1 MDIKMLDKCQTRLNS
16 GFKYPGKI
24 IAEFIA
30 EFIAANVMDGP
41 DYNHGLKVGHKH
53 EKDGSK
59 VASYT
64 YNEAY
69 RESTFQCFPV
79 NFTLYCF

>member
-1 MDIKMLDKCQTRLNS
+1 MNIKMLDKCQTRLNS

-30 EFIAANVMDGP
+30 ANVMDGT

-59 VASYT
+59 VASY
-64 YNEAY
+64 NEAY